1 MSDGSVER
9 RLEDLAR
16 QVAELEAENQRFREL
31 LGLERGDRSCRVEA
45 WEPTLFP
52 GQARP
57 ASTVTRRSSPEEK
70 VELFRS
76 LFDGRHDVYALRWES
91 AGRGRSGWG
100 PAIRGGWANMRRPDR
115 ELLPFHR

>member
-31 LGLERGDRSCRVEA
+31 LGLEREDRSSPVEA

-52 GQARP
+52 LRQR
-57 ASTVTRRSSPEEK
+57 SRRQ
-70 VELFRS
+70 R
-76 LFDGRHDVYALRWES
+76 
-91 AGRGRSGWG
+91 
-100 PAIRGGWANMRRPDR
+100 
-115 ELLPFHR
+115 